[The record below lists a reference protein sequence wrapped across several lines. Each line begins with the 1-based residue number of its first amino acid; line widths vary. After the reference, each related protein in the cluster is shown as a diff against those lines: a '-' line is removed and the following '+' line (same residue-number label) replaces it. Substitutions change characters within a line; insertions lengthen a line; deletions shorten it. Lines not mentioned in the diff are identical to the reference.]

1 MKALAE
7 IGWRKALRFGWF
19 TLAMVPY
26 RMALVPQLRAP
37 WLRLLGAAIGRRVI
51 LNGDNQANVIHGG
64 SGDDEN
70 GSIMQHV
77 GEDLPGCCAE
87 CDANSHFAHPLRDR
101 VRKDAVEAKRA

>member
-37 WLRLLGAAIGRRVI
+37 WLRLLGATIGRRAI
-51 LNGDNQANVIHGG
+51 LQE
-64 SGDDEN
+64 SGR
-70 GSIMQHV
+70 S
-77 GEDLPGCCAE
+77 
-87 CDANSHFAHPLRDR
+87 SSLR
-101 VRKDAVEAKRA
+101 